1 MRTYNTRIYFDNV
14 LRQWIATPILRVYQC
29 PSAPGIPHL
38 MGYSKSYRAALPKLN
53 PKGMCEAPHSTVVYQ
68 APYHPLH

>member
-38 MGYSKSYRAALPKLN
+38 MGYSKSYTGSLA
-53 PKGMCEAPHSTVVYQ
+53 Q
-68 APYHPLH
+68 AES